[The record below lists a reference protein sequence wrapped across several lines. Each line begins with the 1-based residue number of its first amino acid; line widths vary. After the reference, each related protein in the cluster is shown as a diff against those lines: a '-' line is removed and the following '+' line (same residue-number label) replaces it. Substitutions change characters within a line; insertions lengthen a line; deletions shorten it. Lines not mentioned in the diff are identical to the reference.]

1 MSPPIVVRWQREG
14 NRRRN
19 EYWCGG
25 CKEAMGAGCGVRWGL
40 VEALMEERKESAASV
55 GQRMLW
61 CTVAQ
66 ILNSVQIRR

>member
-1 MSPPIVVRWQREG
+1 
-14 NRRRN
+14 
-19 EYWCGG
+19 
-25 CKEAMGAGCGVRWGL
+25 MGVGCGVRWGL
-40 VEALMEERKESAASV
+40 VEVLMEERKESAASV